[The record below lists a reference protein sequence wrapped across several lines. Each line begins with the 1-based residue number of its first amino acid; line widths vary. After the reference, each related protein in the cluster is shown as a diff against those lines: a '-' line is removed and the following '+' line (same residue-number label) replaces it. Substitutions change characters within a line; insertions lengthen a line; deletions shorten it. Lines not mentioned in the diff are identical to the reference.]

1 MRFFLELAL
10 NCIVEAL
17 LDGGVVEKV
26 LGVLG
31 AWTMFVVSFGRVR
44 YESDDWQ
51 AILMG
56 ALVVA
61 VGGSALVWLC
71 FHKGAELPAK

>member
-1 MRFFLELAL
+1 MKFFLEIVL
-10 NCIVEAL
+10 NCIVEAFF
-17 LDGGVVEKV
+17 DGGLVERV
-26 LGVLG
+26 LGLVG

-61 VGGSALVWLC
+61 VGGGAAIWLC
-71 FHKGAELPAK
+71 FHDGTELPAK